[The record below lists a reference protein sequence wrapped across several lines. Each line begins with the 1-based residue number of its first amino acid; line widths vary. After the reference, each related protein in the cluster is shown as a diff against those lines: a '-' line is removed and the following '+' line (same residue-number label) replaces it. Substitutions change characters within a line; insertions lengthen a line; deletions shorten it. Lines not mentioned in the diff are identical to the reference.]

1 MSSARECGPHLVV
14 LAVHG
19 LAHPEKV
26 FDDQD
31 EKALLLLLT
40 PRAADGA
47 DSPTQRVESIPRPVG
62 VVHLL
67 LQLIQHD
74 RLCMSSSMSRRRYQQ
89 RAGQRTIGAGR
100 HCRTG
105 VFGVK
110 MRQVDERVAH
120 RLIHGDGI
128 RVFCLLSNDFT
139 ALVLFNEHLRRAERN
154 AYTGSVDDST
164 GLGLTS
170 SGFAM

>member
-1 MSSARECGPHLVV
+1 MCSAPDCGPHLVV

-19 LAHPEKV
+19 LAHPKKV
-26 FDDQD
+26 LDDQD

-47 DSPTQRVESIPRPVG
+47 DRPAESVESIPRPVG

-67 LQLIQHD
+67 LQLVQHD
-74 RLCMSSSMSRRRYQQ
+74 SLCTSSSTSRRGRRRYQQ
-89 RAGQRTIGAGR
+89 RRFRQGKQTVGASR
-100 HCRTG
+100 HCRTR

-120 RLIHGDGI
+120 RLVDGD
-128 RVFCLLSNDFT
+128 
-139 ALVLFNEHLRRAERN
+139 
-154 AYTGSVDDST
+154 
-164 GLGLTS
+164 
-170 SGFAM
+170 